1 MFLGIGASKTLILV
15 VIDAAETLASQ
26 NCVCVAALLIGS

>member
-15 VIDAAETLASQ
+15 GIDAAETLASQ
-26 NCVCVAALLIGS
+26 GCVCV